1 MIDIDNLCM
10 NCMGKLGED
19 HVCPR
24 CGYNDETDFQ
34 APDALMYRAILQ
46 ERYLVGRAMIVSG
59 EGITYIGFDLELQ
72 SPIELREFFPYRTAA
87 RVGTQRVAARA
98 DKEEL
103 FEEKLREFLDHAKKL
118 AHMREITAIS
128 QIYDIFEE
136 NGTAYTVSEWHESIS
151 LRYFVERSG
160 GNLHWNA
167 ARQLFMPVL
176 SALGSVHENDCGHYG
191 LSPSS
196 LRILPDGKMKITGF
210 EIESARRSDSGLTA
224 DLIAGCAAAEQYED
238 DAALDEA
245 TDVYGFAATL
255 FFALTGALPQDAQKR
270 MHDSRLM
277 IPTAILK
284 NIPPHVITALANA
297 LQVEPEKRTKTFER
311 LRAELSAAPTV
322 MASIEETASI
332 RRIVSQQ
339 PQQERRIKSPR
350 KRAPAFLWFILPFL
364 LTLIVLGSGI
374 WLWYTKTMPV
384 EEDESSA
391 ISEPVSST
399 APEQSSEP
407 ESSSLPPNAV
417 LIPNLVGKNYEEL
430 IAEGN
435 SDFRI
440 MLGER
445 KFSDEYEEGLIL
457 SQTPSY
463 ESGKY
468 GEKGD
473 IIVVNV
479 SKGESLIE
487 LPSIYGYTLAGASQ
501 TLSDLGFTPTK
512 VDVYSDYIDRGLV
525 VGYKDYYTGDKV
537 SYGSQIIIEVSMG
550 PKIED

>member
-1 MIDIDNLCM
+1 MIEFENLCM
-10 NCMGKLGED
+10 NCMGELGED
-19 HVCPR
+19 HICPR

-59 EGITYIGFDLELQ
+59 EGITYIGYDLELQ
-72 SPIELREFFPYRTAA
+72 NPIELREFFPYHTAL
-87 RVGTQRVAARA
+87 RVGTQRVAARV

-103 FEEKLREFLDHAKKL
+103 FEEKLQEFLEHAKTL

-176 SALGSVHENDCGHYG
+176 SALGSVHENSCGHYG

-224 DLIAGCAAAEQYED
+224 DLISGCAAAEQYED
-238 DAALDEA
+238 GTALDEA

-255 FFALTGALPQDAQKR
+255 FFALTGSLPQDAQKR
-270 MHDSRLM
+270 LHDSRLM

-332 RRIVSQQ
+332 KRIVSQQ
-339 PQQERRIKSPR
+339 PQQGRRVKNPR
-350 KRAPAFLWFILPFL
+350 KRAPAFLWFVLPL
-364 LTLIVLGSGI
+364 ILTLMILGSGI

-384 EEDESSA
+384 EADESSSV
-391 ISEPVSST
+391 SEPISQIE
-399 APEQSSEP
+399 PEQSSKP
-407 ESSSLPPNAV
+407 ENSISPNAV
-417 LIPNLVGKNYEEL
+417 LLPDLVGKNYEEIL
-430 IAEGN
+430 AEGN

-440 MLGER
+440 MLGEM
-445 KFSDEYEEGLIL
+445 KFNDEFEEGLIF
-457 SQTPSY
+457 SQSPSY
-463 ESGKY
+463 EIGKY

-479 SKGESLIE
+479 SKGESSIE
-487 LPSIYGYTLAGASQ
+487 LPYIYGYTLAGASQ
-501 TLSDLGFTPTK
+501 MLSDLGFIPTK
-512 VDVYSDYIDRGLV
+512 VDVYSDYLDRGYV

-550 PKIED
+550 PKFD

>member
-1 MIDIDNLCM
+1 MIELDNLCM
-10 NCMGKLGED
+10 NCMGELGED

-34 APDALMYRAILQ
+34 APDALMYRAVLQ
-46 ERYLVGRAMIVSG
+46 ERYVVGRAMIVSG
-59 EGITYIGFDLELQ
+59 EGITYIGYDLELQ
-72 SPIELREFFPYRTAA
+72 NPIELREFFPYHTAA

-103 FEEKLREFLDHAKKL
+103 FDEKLREFLAHAKTL
-118 AHMREITAIS
+118 ANMREITAIS

-176 SALGSVHENDCGHYG
+176 SALGSVHENNCGHYG

-210 EIESARRSDSGLTA
+210 EIDSARRSDSGLTA

-238 DAALDEA
+238 DAGLNEA

-270 MHDSRLM
+270 LHDSRLM

-332 RRIVSQQ
+332 KRIVSQQ
-339 PQQERRIKSPR
+339 PQQGRRIKSDR
-350 KRAPAFLWFILPFL
+350 KRAPAFLWFIIPFL
-364 LTLIVLGSGI
+364 LTLIILGSGV

-384 EEDESSA
+384 EEDESSVT
-391 ISEPVSST
+391 SEPIS
-399 APEQSSEP
+399 AIEP
-407 ESSSLPPNAV
+407 DESSKEESGISPDAV
-417 LIPNLVGKNYEEL
+417 LIPNLVGMNYDEL
-430 IAEGN
+430 SEAGLAN
-435 SDFRI
+435 FVL

-445 KFSDEYEEGLIL
+445 KFSDEYEEGQII

-463 ESGKY
+463 EVGKY

-479 SKGESLIE
+479 SKGESSIE
-487 LPSIYGYTLAGASQ
+487 LPAIWGYTLAGASQ
-501 TLSDLGFTPTK
+501 MLSDLGFIPTK
-512 VDVYSDYIDRGLV
+512 VDVYSDYLDRGYV